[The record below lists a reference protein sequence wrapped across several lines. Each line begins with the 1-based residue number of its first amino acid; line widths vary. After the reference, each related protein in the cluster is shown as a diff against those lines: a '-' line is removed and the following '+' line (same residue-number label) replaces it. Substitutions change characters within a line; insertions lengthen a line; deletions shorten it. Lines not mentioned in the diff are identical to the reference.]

1 MKKYLGFVAAAFL
14 LVEGFSAGAAIAG
27 NQFGAVAT
35 GAGGAYG
42 WAYNFDN
49 GEDAKAY
56 ALSACEGSCTEVVT
70 FSNGCA
76 AVAKGGGYFGW
87 AAATDEATAK
97 STALGY
103 CGDSSCA
110 IQVWACTDH

>member
-1 MKKYLGFVAAAFL
+1 MKKYLGFIAATFL
-14 LVEGFSAGAAIAG
+14 LVEGFGIGAAIAG
-27 NQFGAVAT
+27 SQYGAVAT
-35 GAGGAYG
+35 GPNGAYG
-42 WAYNFDN
+42 WAYNFDSAE
-49 GEDAKAY
+49 GAKQY

-87 AAATDEATAK
+87 AAATDETTAK
-97 STALGY
+97 NNALGY
-103 CGDSSCA
+103 CGNDSCA

>member
-1 MKKYLGFVAAAFL
+1 MKKYLGFIAATFL
-14 LVEGFSAGAAIAG
+14 LAEGFGTGAAIAG
-27 NQFGAVAT
+27 SQYGAVAT
-35 GAGGAYG
+35 GANGAYG
-42 WAYNFDN
+42 WAYNFDSEE
-49 GEDAKAY
+49 GAKQY

-87 AAATDEATAK
+87 AAAADETTAK
-97 STALGY
+97 NNALSY
-103 CGDSSCA
+103 CGNDSCA